1 MGNENHGNRNIG
13 GVMTTNQKRGVFSIG
28 LGIGIAIVS
37 LLFPMSG
44 QLKEEN
50 YIERN
55 EYGEGDMEVSL
66 VASSRKGENEII
78 YNVSERIYTRE
89 EIEEMLPEFIRE
101 LEDAVLGENES
112 LEKISGN
119 LNFAEEVEGYPFQ
132 VTWSTDQSEYIGSQG
147 DIKVKIQEEIPA
159 LLTAE
164 IEYEEYFYEHSFP
177 VILAPGVYADEQ
189 QWQIALDE
197 ALAKAQ
203 ADSIEEKYVI
213 LPEVVDG
220 EAVSWSK
227 KRTNQGIRI
236 AGLFSLT
243 GVFLFFAD
251 RIEKREA
258 DKKRRQAMQKEYPEF
273 AMKCAMLI
281 GSGMTLRQAFER
293 IAKSY
298 ISTKNRGKV
307 LYEEVLI
314 GVRELQSGVSE
325 RQVYESFGRRCGIR
339 ETEKFGNLMSRNLRK
354 GSEGLKNALRD
365 EAMEAMEMHKEM
377 VRRQGETS
385 GTKLLFPMMI
395 LLLIVMVMIM
405 VPAFGTFNI

>member
-1 MGNENHGNRNIG
+1 
-13 GVMTTNQKRGVFSIG
+13 MTTNQKRGVFAIT

-37 LLFPMSG
+37 LLFPIG
-44 QLKEEN
+44 RHVDEQN

-66 VASSRKGENEII
+66 VASSRKGESEII
-78 YNVSERIYTRE
+78 YNISERIYTEE
-89 EIEEMLPEFIRE
+89 EIEKMLPEFTSE
-101 LEDAVLGENES
+101 LEHAVLGENES
-112 LEKISGN
+112 LEKINGD
-119 LNFAEEVEGYPFQ
+119 LDFVEEVEGYPFQ

-147 DIKVKIQEEIPA
+147 DIKVKIEGEIPV
-159 LLTAE
+159 LLTAA

-177 VILAPGVYADEQ
+177 AVLTPGVYAQAEQ
-189 QWQIALDE
+189 WHMALDE

-203 ADSIEEKYVI
+203 ADSMEEKYVM
-213 LPEVVDG
+213 LPEEVDG
-220 EAVSWSK
+220 EAVVWREK
-227 KRTNQGIRI
+227 QTNQGMKI

-243 GVFLFFAD
+243 GIFLFFAD
-251 RIEKREA
+251 RIEKRET
-258 DKKRRQAMQKEYPEF
+258 DKKRLQEMQKEYPEF

-298 ISTKNRGKV
+298 ISTKDCSKV

-314 GVRELQSGVSE
+314 GVRELQSGVPE

-354 GSEGLKNALRD
+354 GSEGLKNALRE

-377 VRRQGETS
+377 VRRQGETA

-395 LLLIVMVMIM
+395 LLLVVMVMIM